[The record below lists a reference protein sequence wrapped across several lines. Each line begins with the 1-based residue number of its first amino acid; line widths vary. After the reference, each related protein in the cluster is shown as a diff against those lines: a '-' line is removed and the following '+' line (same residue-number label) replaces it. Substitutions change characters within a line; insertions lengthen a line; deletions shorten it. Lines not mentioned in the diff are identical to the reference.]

1 MALVPFPKSPSGA
14 LQLPPEEDD
23 ESASGKMSF
32 LEHLEE
38 LRKRILYACYGVLFG
53 VAVSVYWITDIVRF
67 VLAPAIGVLPQGSS
81 LIMSQPGEGFSLH
94 VTVALIVG
102 AIVGS
107 PIIMYQVWKFIAPG
121 LYSNEKRFAIPFV
134 LLSSIGAVAGA
145 AFNHFIAFPSIMSF
159 FALFDQPG
167 IRYLP
172 TVSLVFGLYLKMLIG
187 LALIFQMPTLAFFL
201 ARMRMIT
208 ARWLIAK
215 FRIAFLLSVIVAAL
229 VTPTSD
235 PLNLAIFTAPMIGL
249 YLLSIGVV
257 WISTPRK
264 AADELT
270 D

>member
-1 MALVPFPKSPSGA
+1 MALVPFPQSQSA
-14 LQLPPEEDD
+14 LQRPPEDDD
-23 ESASGKMSF
+23 EFASGKMSF

-38 LRKRILYACYGVLFG
+38 LRKRILYACLGIVAGV
-53 VAVSVYWITDIVRF
+53 VISVWWIRDIVHF
-67 VLAPAIGVLPQGSS
+67 LLEPAKRVLPEGST
-81 LIMSQPGEGFSLH
+81 LIMNQPGEGFSLH
-94 VTVALIVG
+94 VTIAILTGCVVG
-102 AIVGS
+102 A
-107 PIIMYQVWKFIAPG
+107 PIILYQFWKFIAPG

-134 LLSSIGAVAGA
+134 LLSTIGMIAGA
-145 AFNHFIAFPSIMSF
+145 AFNHYIAFPSIMSF
-159 FALFDQPG
+159 FALFDEPG
-167 IRYLP
+167 LRYLP

-249 YLLSIGVV
+249 YGLSIIVV
-257 WISTPRK
+257 WIASPRDSVT
-264 AADELT
+264 A
-270 D
+270 